1 MGGGQ
6 IPPTCICL
14 HGTSGALIL
23 GITGL
28 VVVCINSSDWS
39 VSEIPT
45 SKYLST
51 YSFFRSAFSNSSPK
65 SETLVCPHPLG
76 KKNFYSS
83 SLGSVLESF

>member
-14 HGTSGALIL
+14 HGTSSEFIL

-28 VVVCINSSDWS
+28 VAVYMNSSDWS

-51 YSFFRSAFSNSSPK
+51 YSFFLSAFSNSSPK
-65 SETLVCPHPLG
+65 NETLACPHLLG
-76 KKNFYSS
+76 KKIFYSS
-83 SLGSVLESF
+83 FLGSVLESF

>member
-1 MGGGQ
+1 MGDKSH
-6 IPPTCICL
+6 PPVYAYMAPVVC
-14 HGTSGALIL
+14 SSW

-28 VVVCINSSDWS
+28 VAVYMNSSDWS

-51 YSFFRSAFSNSSPK
+51 YSFFLSAFSNSSPK
-65 SETLVCPHPLG
+65 NETLACPHLLG
-76 KKNFYSS
+76 KKIFYSS